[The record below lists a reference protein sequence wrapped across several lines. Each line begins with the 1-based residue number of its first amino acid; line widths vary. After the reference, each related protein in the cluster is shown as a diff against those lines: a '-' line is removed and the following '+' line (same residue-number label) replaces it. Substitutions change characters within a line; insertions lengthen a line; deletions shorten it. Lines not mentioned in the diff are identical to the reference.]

1 MDNDL
6 GLGVKFEDD
15 AYLGLFSR
23 LLLVIVDSFIAFIV
37 LIIGISIDLWLIDTT
52 SNYDSYYA
60 TYSSML
66 VIYIYLTSLKTSKFG
81 TLGQFFTKSKI
92 LTIYGEKPT
101 QLKMSFRLFIWVL
114 GPFNFISDLVFLT
127 MIKEKRTLRDCY
139 CDTIVV
145 KKCAEPIGVKIPVR
159 FNRVFAMG
167 LNLMYRSC
175 YNANT

>member
-1 MDNDL
+1 MDNNL
-6 GLGVKFEDD
+6 GLGVKFEDG

-23 LLLVIVDSFIAFIV
+23 LILVLVDSFIAFIV
-37 LIIGISIDLWLIDTT
+37 LIIGISIDLWLIETT
-52 SNYDSYYA
+52 SNYASYYA

-66 VIYIYLTSLKTSKFG
+66 VTYVYLTFLKTSKFG
-81 TLGQFFTKSKI
+81 TFGQLFTKSKI
-92 LTIYGEKPT
+92 LAIYGKKPT

-145 KKCAEPIGVKIPVR
+145 KKGAEPIEINIPVK